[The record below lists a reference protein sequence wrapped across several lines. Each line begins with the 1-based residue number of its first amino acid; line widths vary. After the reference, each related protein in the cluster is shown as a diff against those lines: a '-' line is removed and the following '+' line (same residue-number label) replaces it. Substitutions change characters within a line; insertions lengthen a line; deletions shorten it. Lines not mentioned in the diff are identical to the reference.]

1 MARIQNQQHRRA
13 PRASRWRVASDEDRF
28 KLQCNAPKIPRP
40 QRTTGQNNANDAG
53 GGVLTTALQYYL
65 FAPDAAPIIGMAQVL
80 SGCRHHPSASPSS
93 TGTSNSSMSST
104 GFVLEARTFLS
115 GMELA
120 SPSPT
125 TYGSSLRPRKEIN
138 QDRWDHWDW
147 FPFGGVGAGC
157 GVRHGLIMCGEGGKT
172 RGCMG
177 SPDGASRPM
186 RSFSSPHALPESD
199 RHTRAL
205 IRRLGSWHASAE
217 VALVRSGQQ
226 DAIIA
231 CHPLETD
238 QLFDAET
245 AGPRERS
252 YATGATVA

>member
-13 PRASRWRVASDEDRF
+13 PRPSRWRVASDEDRF
-28 KLQCNAPKIPRP
+28 KLQCNA
-40 QRTTGQNNANDAG
+40 
-53 GGVLTTALQYYL
+53 LQYYL
-65 FAPDAAPIIGMAQVL
+65 FAPDAAPIIGMVQVL

-93 TGTSNSSMSST
+93 TGTRNSSMSST

-120 SPSPT
+120 SPSPM
-125 TYGSSLRPRKEIN
+125 YNGPLGPLGLVSL
-138 QDRWDHWDW
+138 W
-147 FPFGGVGAGC
+147 GVGAGC
-157 GVRHGLIMCGEGGKT
+157 GVRHGLNKCGEGGKT

-177 SPDGASRPM
+177 SPDA
-186 RSFSSPHALPESD
+186 A
-199 RHTRAL
+199 T
-205 IRRLGSWHASAE
+205 SAE
-217 VALVRSGQQ
+217 VTLVRSGQQ

-231 CHPLETD
+231 CHPLETV